1 MQPRDF
7 CPSFTASAR
16 LGRYARRQTGC
27 ILRFAALAILGA
39 AALSGQSALSI
50 LNTSP
55 LPVGTVGVQ
64 YAVALSVSGGTAPYT
79 WSYTGSLPPGLSLV
93 PSQSLIIGTPTTA
106 GNYQF
111 TLTVVDQ
118 NNVSVSKVFNL
129 PINTSGGGSSLSI
142 STTSLPAATVG
153 QSYSQQVSATGGT
166 TPYTWS
172 ATGLPAGL
180 AINSSTGVIAGTP
193 TAAGSFTVTV
203 QVTDSNSSRN
213 TATHSFPLTV
223 NGTTLQITNPISP
236 LFNGTAGSA
245 YTATTFTAQGGT
257 PPYTWAIVSGNADGL
272 TMTAAGVLSGTPQS
286 AGSFTFGVQVQDS
299 VGATA
304 SKNYSFTANPPSL
317 VITAFSFPAGTV
329 NVPYNQTAPAAA
341 VSGGAPPYTWS
352 LASGSVPG
360 LTFVPASVSFTGT
373 PTTPGTFPITLQ
385 AADSSTPQLTATK
398 SLSVT
403 IAPAALSIATP
414 LKLPAATLN
423 IPYNQTMTAAG
434 GTPPYTWSANGLP
447 AGLSINSA
455 TGVISGVPT
464 AASTA
469 PFVVVT
475 VIDSALKSAQ
485 NNFTLTVNLPPAP
498 AITVSGLPDTANA
511 AGQYPVQITLS
522 AGYTAAITGQLI
534 IGFQANSGLG
544 DSTIQFSTGG
554 TTAGFNIPAGSTSAT
569 FVDSNG
575 IAVSQLQIQTGT
587 VAGTISL
594 SVSNLRAGGVDITPT
609 PAPGAS
615 TQVAAAAPVITNV
628 LVTSDGNNG
637 CPKGQICL
645 QVTGYATS
653 REVTQAVYAFA
664 AASGQTLQSSSGS
677 ITVDVSSVF
686 SNWFSASAIGS
697 QFILSQPFTVQGSP
711 SGVIPQSV
719 TLSNRVGSTT
729 ASISQK

>member
-7 CPSFTASAR
+7 RPPYTASAR
-16 LGRYARRQTGC
+16 FGRYARRQVGRAV
-27 ILRFAALAILGA
+27 RFAALAVLVA
-39 AALSGQSALSI
+39 AALSGQSAVSI

-55 LPVGTVGVQ
+55 LPGGTVGTQ
-64 YAVALSVSGGTAPYT
+64 YAVALSVSGGTPPYN
-79 WSYTGSLPPGLSLV
+79 WSYTGSLPPGLSLAS
-93 PSQSLIIGTPTTA
+93 SQSLIIGTPTTA
-106 GNYQF
+106 GSYQF

-118 NNVSVSKVFNL
+118 NGASASKAFALAVSSG
-129 PINTSGGGSSLSI
+129 SGGSGLSI
-142 STTSLPAATVG
+142 STASLPAASVG
-153 QSYSQQVSATGGT
+153 QSYSQQVSASGGT

-180 AINSSTGVIAGTP
+180 AINASTGVIAGVP
-193 TAAGSFTVTV
+193 TAAGSFTVSV
-203 QVTDSNSSRN
+203 QVTDSSSSRN

-223 NGTTLQITNPISP
+223 SSATLQITNPISP
-236 LFNGTAGSA
+236 LFNGTAGAA
-245 YTATTFTAQGGT
+245 YTPTTFTAQGGS
-257 PPYTWAIVSGNADGL
+257 PPYTWAIVSGNANGL

-286 AGSFTFGVQVQDS
+286 AGSFTFGVQVRDS
-299 VGATA
+299 AGATA
-304 SKNYSFTANPPSL
+304 SQNYSFTVNPPSL
-317 VITAFSFPAGTV
+317 VITASSFPAGSV
-329 NVPYNQTAPAAA
+329 NVPYNQTAPAAV
-341 VSGGAPPYTWS
+341 VSGGTPPYTWS

-385 AADSSTPQLTATK
+385 VADSSSPQLTATK
-398 SLSVT
+398 AFSVT
-403 IAPAALSIATP
+403 IAPAALSITTP

-423 IPYNQTMTAAG
+423 APYSQTMTAAG
-434 GTPPYTWSANGLP
+434 GAPPYTWSANGLP

-485 NNFTLTVNLPPAP
+485 NNFTLTVNLPPVST
-498 AITVSGLPDTANA
+498 ITVSGLPDTANA
-511 AGQYPVQITLS
+511 ASQYPLQVTLS
-522 AGYTAAITGQLI
+522 AAYSAAITGQLI

-594 SVSNLRAGGVDITPT
+594 SVSNLRAAGVDITPT

-615 TQVAAAAPVITNV
+615 TQIAAAAPVITNV

-637 CPKGQICL
+637 CPKGQICI

-653 REVTQAVYAFA
+653 REVTQAVYTFA

-711 SGVIPQSV
+711 SGVVPQSV
-719 TLSNRVGSTT
+719 TLTNRVGSTT
-729 ASISQK
+729 AKISQ